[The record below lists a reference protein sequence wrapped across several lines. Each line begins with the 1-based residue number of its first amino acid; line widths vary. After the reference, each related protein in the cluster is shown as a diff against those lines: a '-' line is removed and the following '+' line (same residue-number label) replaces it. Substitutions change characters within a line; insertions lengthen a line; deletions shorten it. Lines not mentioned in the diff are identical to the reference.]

1 MTEAQVREQ
10 IVHSG
15 RRLYERGFVAATD
28 GNISVR
34 FAPGSILMTPT
45 CVSKGALR
53 EDDLLVVDEQ
63 GQRLSGGR
71 HVSSELTMHL
81 LIYRLRPEVNA
92 VVHAHPPTATGFA
105 AAGIALEEPILAEA
119 VVVLGRVPLAR
130 YATPGTAELAA
141 SLAPLVP
148 QHVAILMANHGV
160 VTYAASLE
168 NRLSPDGNRRA
179 VRARYPGGA
188 AAGTDAASPRGRGG
202 ASAPR
207 RRRACQ
213 GWRRALTGNRRFL

>member
-1 MTEAQVREQ
+1 MTEAQLREQ
-10 IVHSG
+10 IVHCG

-34 FAPGSILMTPT
+34 LAPGSFLITPT
-45 CVSKGALR
+45 CVSKGVLR

-63 GQRLSGGR
+63 GQRLSGYR
-71 HVSSELTMHL
+71 NVSSELSMHL

-119 VVVLGRVPLAR
+119 VAVLGRVPLAR

-168 NRLSPDGNRRA
+168 AAYNQMETVEQFARVTLVARQLGRMQPLPADEVERLRGA
-179 VRARYPGGA
+179 GAEYVKGG
-188 AAGTDAASPRGRGG
+188 GER
-202 ASAPR
+202 
-207 RRRACQ
+207 
-213 GWRRALTGNRRFL
+213 